1 MKNGYHKTLEVWP
14 PKVPK
19 PLSIFCLTL
28 DKSNDELCFR
38 DRKPYLQQ
46 NATSKFDEEKGM
58 EEGNDNKVMQSSS
71 FSITHLDVL
80 DHIKDFILN
89 NHLTL
94 SAMI

>member
-1 MKNGYHKTLEVWP
+1 
-14 PKVPK
+14 
-19 PLSIFCLTL
+19 
-28 DKSNDELCFR
+28 
-38 DRKPYLQQ
+38 
-46 NATSKFDEEKGM
+46 M

-71 FSITHLDVL
+71 FSITHLDGL